1 MPTSP
6 NEDIKSVLRMKFAG
20 GRFELTALPAST
32 LIELNRLSRIY
43 IALAEDSWR
52 ASHTDR
58 QRVPG
63 GFAKRFELCVREIAP
78 GSTAP
83 LLAPRDALVTDDTL
97 MLTQDVNT
105 IAPIAARRLEQAF
118 IEIIKFNRLPND
130 FPPKARRDMTS
141 VFSSFDVGEYPE
153 FTDEAGQ
160 RYDYTQAVRSNFL
173 NTQISEP
180 AVSNGRIA
188 GRLVQLNTDK
198 RTALLELMSGS
209 QIAASFSPELL
220 EDMRAGISV
229 PEDDRFVVIEGTY
242 RTQSGEIS
250 EILDIEEIFV
260 LELPTSSAGRRLREL
275 LSDDPA
281 GEVDAISP
289 EAAEAT
295 AQVLNGIESLN
306 LPVPNVFPAEE
317 GAVQLVWS
325 GRGTRHT
332 LEVAGADALVARR
345 FVKEPRERLTAQ
357 WDTIADLLG
366 SISAF
371 LGANYAN

>member
-1 MPTSP
+1 MSTSP

-20 GRFELTALPAST
+20 GRFELMALPAST

-63 GFAKRFELCVREIAP
+63 GFAKRFELCVRDIAP

-97 MLTQDVNT
+97 MLTQDVNA

-130 FPPKARRDMTS
+130 FPSKARRDMTS
-141 VFSSFDVGEYPE
+141 VFSSFDVSEYPE

-173 NTQISEP
+173 NTQTSEP

-295 AQVLNGIESLN
+295 AQVLNGIESLK

-325 GRGTRHT
+325 GKGTRHT

-371 LGANYAN
+371 LGADYAS